1 MSNIKRKQLVV
12 NLLIIMLI
20 LYIFFKKILKLQD
33 LNFFLFL
40 GYISY
45 YICIL
50 LVVNLLVVKKFKPD
64 VVHYIQKDRT
74 NIILATLGISVA
86 NFFLILVLSIFLKLF
101 HLYVLDLGT
110 WSEDSSGFF
119 GPVFNFSFSLSLL
132 YALYIYVTLNNLSSI
147 QKVEQQKEIVVNVS
161 AQYESLKNQ
170 LDPHF
175 LFNSLNVLSSLIEE
189 DQDKAVDFTHSL
201 SKTYRYILEQK
212 DKDLVPLEQELEF
225 AKVYIELLQMRFEDT
240 LIFELPQSIQQQG
253 AKVVPLSLQLLL
265 ENAIKH
271 NKATEQEPI
280 TIRIMEKSNG
290 YLVVENNL
298 NKKKILEQRQ
308 GIGLDNI
315 KKRYSYLSSKPVKVE
330 QTDESFIVSIPILT
344 KVYEQMKII
353 DQEKTEPELL
363 LEAKKKVKKIKGFY
377 SHLTVFIMTNFFLIG
392 LNLLTYPDF
401 LWSLLITFSWA
412 IGLAAHFMTVNNYDF
427 FLGSN
432 WEEEQIDKYMKEKK
446 SNNTKE

>member
-1 MSNIKRKQLVV
+1 MKTKTLIV

-20 LYIFFKKILKLQD
+20 LYIFFKKILKLVD
-33 LNFFLFL
+33 LNLFLFF

-50 LVVNLLVVKKFKPD
+50 LTVNLLVAKKYKQE
-64 VVHYIQKDRT
+64 VVQYIQKDRT
-74 NIILATLGISVA
+74 NIVLATLGISLA
-86 NFFLILVLSIFLKLF
+86 NFFLIFILSSFLKLF
-101 HLYVLDLGT
+101 DLYVFGYES
-110 WSEDSSGFF
+110 WNNVGNNFF
-119 GPVFNFSFSLSLL
+119 RPIFNFSFSLSLL
-132 YALYIYVTLNNLSSI
+132 YALYIYVSLNNLSSI
-147 QKVEQQKEIVVNVS
+147 QKVEKQKEIVVNVS

-189 DQDKAVDFTHSL
+189 DQDKAVEFTHSL

-225 AKVYIELLQMRFEDT
+225 AKVYIDLLQMRFEDT
-240 LIFELPQSIQQQG
+240 LIFDLPQNIEQQG

-315 KKRYSYLSSKPVKVE
+315 KRRYSYLSSKPVKVE
-330 QTDESFIVSIPILT
+330 QSEEFFTVSIPILT

-353 DQEKTEPELL
+353 DQEKTEPELI
-363 LEAKKKVKKIKGFY
+363 LEAKKKVEKIKAFY
-377 SHLTVFIMTNFFLIG
+377 SHLTVFIMTNLFLVG
-392 LNLLTYPDF
+392 LNLLTSPEF
-401 LWSLLITFSWA
+401 LWSLIVMFFWA
-412 IGLAAHFMTVNNYDF
+412 IILVAQFMKVNNYSF
-427 FLGSN
+427 FLGDN
-432 WEEEQIDKYMKEKK
+432 WEEKQIDQYIKENQSKG
-446 SNNTKE
+446 NKE